1 MGMKDGEHRSPQA
14 AMGLLAGLLAL
25 EKIKNP
31 TDEKKII
38 LPYSE
43 YQKMLEAIQK
53 KEEAK
58 QVIYAECQREIEQ
71 KIGVSI
77 DEIMRWLF
85 DSNTPS
91 LLGYIYHEMDIAT
104 KELQKSYNRI
114 YEEYK
119 ELQNTLEQI
128 NKRKWWQI
136 WKRKNLR

>member
-1 MGMKDGEHRSPQA
+1 MKKKEGEHISPQA
-14 AMGLLAGLLAL
+14 AMGLLAGLSAF

-31 TDEKKII
+31 TDEKKIT

-104 KELQKSYNRI
+104 KECQKSYNRI

-136 WKRKNLR
+136 WKR